1 MVFNSQR
8 LSKRRSGGFPGA
20 KKSQHNKHLGPF
32 MCKLNAKNN
41 RCVQS
46 GDGHDAEHCRLNEN
60 NNCAL
65 VKGHEVHP
73 IAARSSNP
81 WLVHVNA
88 FRAKH
93 PELSYQE
100 ALKAASKTYVKV
112 EDSSRQNVM
121 NGGMQVYLKTLTGKL
136 ITLEVESSDTIDAV
150 KAKIHNMEGIPP
162 EQQRLIF
169 AGKQLED
176 GRTLADYNIGGGSTM
191 HFVVNFAS
199 LY

>member
-112 EDSSRQNVM
+112 EDSSRKNVM
-121 NGGMQVYLKTLTGKL
+121 KGGFKCNIKLLTGRY
-136 ITLEVESSDTIDAV
+136 IYIEIDSSNTIKDL
-150 KAKIHNMEGIPP
+150 KDKIEEEHDIPAKD
-162 EQQRLIF
+162 QRLVF
-169 AGKQLED
+169 AGKKIEND
-176 GRTLADYNIGGGSTM
+176 KMTLAEYKIGEDSTIQL
-191 HFVVNFAS
+191 V
-199 LY
+199 L